1 MSYGLPPLFKQG
13 PSARARLIFF
23 AVLSLVLMLADTRL
37 QALNTVRESVTTA
50 LYPLQRLMLLP
61 GAGVAAVQ
69 GYFSTVSEAQL
80 ESERLRRERIE
91 TAQLTSQ
98 AEQLLRENQQLREL
112 LALKQR
118 QVTDAVVTEVLFE
131 QRDGFRHHLVIDRGR
146 AHGLEA
152 GMPVIDDG
160 GVVGQVVRVGMLNA
174 EVRLIT
180 DRDMTLSVQSARS
193 GLTAIAF
200 GGEAPGRLGLRFL
213 APDVDLQPGDVLVT
227 SGLDG
232 VYPPGL
238 PVATIATVDR
248 QASGGFAR
256 IVAEPNAALG
266 TNRHYLVLRTEVPD
280 LPDSLP
286 MPRAGGRG

>member
-227 SGLDG
+227 SGL
-232 VYPPGL
+232 
-238 PVATIATVDR
+238 
-248 QASGGFAR
+248 AR
-256 IVAEPNAALG
+256 G
-266 TNRHYLVLRTEVPD
+266 HHCH
-280 LPDSLP
+280 
-286 MPRAGGRG
+286 G